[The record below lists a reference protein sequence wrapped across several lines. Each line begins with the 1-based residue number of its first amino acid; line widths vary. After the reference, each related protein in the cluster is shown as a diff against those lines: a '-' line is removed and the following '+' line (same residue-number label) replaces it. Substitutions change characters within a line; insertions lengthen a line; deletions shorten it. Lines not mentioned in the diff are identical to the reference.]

1 MRVAQNS
8 WILADLTPE
17 YVTLTHTPRA
27 AMRALHPIRFVPTPY
42 LPFPFPA
49 LRSFLAM
56 IFLTSA
62 EERPPTSAGFL

>member
-42 LPFPFPA
+42 FPA